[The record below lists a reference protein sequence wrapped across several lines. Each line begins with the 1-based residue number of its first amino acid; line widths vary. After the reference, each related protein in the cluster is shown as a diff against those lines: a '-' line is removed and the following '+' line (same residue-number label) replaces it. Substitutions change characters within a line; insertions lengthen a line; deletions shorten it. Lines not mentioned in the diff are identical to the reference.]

1 MDSREPDL
9 AVSLLEGSPMKWAGA
24 LLAAWVLALAGCV
37 IPQDDTL
44 FAGQSQPPNRPP
56 RIVENQVSP
65 QTRIIREFGS
75 DTCRLAFELLVTDP
89 DVNDRI
95 GVSWYVDYAPGRAPV
110 WTSSLTPTNSP
121 LRDDRATF
129 DVDLSAAASPLS
141 APGLHLV
148 EAVVADRQ
156 LDFSTRLPFP
166 DLMDNPDGGPRLVSD
181 EGYAVTYAWVVET
194 VAGVCP

>member
-1 MDSREPDL
+1 
-9 AVSLLEGSPMKWAGA
+9 MKWAGTFV
-24 LLAAWVLALAGCV
+24 AAWVLTLTGCL

-44 FAGQSQPPNRPP
+44 FAGDREPPNQPP

-65 QTRIIREFGS
+65 QTRIIREFGTDS
-75 DTCRLAFELLVTDP
+75 CRLSFELVVTDP

-95 GVSWYVDYAPGRAPV
+95 NVSWYVDFAPGRAPV
-110 WTSSLTPTNSP
+110 WTSSLDPTSTP
-121 LRDDRATF
+121 LRDDRATY

-156 LDFSTRLPFP
+156 LDLSTRLPFP
-166 DLMDNPDGGPRLVSD
+166 DLGDNPDGGPRIVVD
-181 EGYAVTYAWVVET
+181 EGFAVTYAWTVET
-194 VAGVCP
+194 VAGGCP